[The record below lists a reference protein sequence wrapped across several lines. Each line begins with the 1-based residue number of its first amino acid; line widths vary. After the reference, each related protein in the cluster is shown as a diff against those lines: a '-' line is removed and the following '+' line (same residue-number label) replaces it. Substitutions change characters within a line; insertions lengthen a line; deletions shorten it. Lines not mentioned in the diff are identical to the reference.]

1 VADQEIWYALYPTA
15 SQRRYRPTTM
25 TGRGKTLQPG
35 ARKRTLSSGIGA

>member
-25 TGRGKTLQPG
+25 TGCGKTLRRG
-35 ARKRTLSSGIGA
+35 SGRRTLFSGIGA